1 MVWILYLKYHKIL
14 RTLALN
20 FLMNYWLFEKVYQTL
35 HSAFHPI
42 SRHLKVG
49 LKKWV
54 EGNLV
59 WNHTRDFKSGRANK
73 SQEYHFRPKLHVTK
87 LNYIT
92 TLLQPFW
99 NRRIQSVPILVWPNS
114 RFVESGTKRL
124 LHLILYPKQKWCNIE
139 QKWCDLKQ
147 KWGAL
152 EHEWHDLEKRW
163 FRPKNSVI
171 REQITLLR
179 ANQIARI
186 TSDFKRDKFGLS
198 FWTIWTISFNTFF
211 FSCGVTIN

>member
-73 SQEYHFRPKLHVTK
+73 SQEYDFRPKLHVTK
-87 LNYIT
+87 LNYHFNYYSHFEIAEFSQYQY
-92 TLLQPFW
+92 LF
-99 NRRIQSVPILVWPNS
+99 
-114 RFVESGTKRL
+114 
-124 LHLILYPKQKWCNIE
+124 
-139 QKWCDLKQ
+139 D
-147 KWGAL
+147 
-152 EHEWHDLEKRW
+152 
-163 FRPKNSVI
+163 
-171 REQITLLR
+171 
-179 ANQIARI
+179 QIAGCWKRNKKAF
-186 TSDFKRDKFGLS
+186 TSHFVPEAEVVQYRAKMVRFKTEMRCFRT
-198 FWTIWTISFNTFF
+198 W
-211 FSCGVTIN
+211 VTRFRKEVI